1 MNILHCIYMSLFE
14 FDNYRHIYKNHDSPE
29 RLAGNPGTDEE
40 IIKKDVYEFCSAFL
54 PNLNAVDFENFGPIG
69 PERIE
74 PQALADE
81 FYSTYDYDHDKIGRL
96 ADKLEDESR
105 RQLEGYDYSTWILPI
120 DEGKDVRV
128 TDLEQ
133 WDDFLNGYS
142 RSNPE
147 VYSLLR
153 LYVYLKKIELRKSM
167 GDDLDAD
174 TASQRSKFDETASEV
189 RQEQLARL
197 KEEVEKLNYTPN
209 PELVRIG
216 EELMREGVIDEWNCG
231 TSYLDMAN
239 EAEPFLKSHKD
250 VDYYFTDG
258 EEDTHFLVDR
268 HRTVIMFIPK
278 FPRNREN
285 VLGHTM
291 SQDYAERIRR
301 VLDTLGI
308 GKKDRLI
315 IPYKLY
321 EALSKHIRGIDIIG
335 PAFDENRTIGT
346 MHPDDDTTYRNKKL
360 LENLY
365 YIVEFEEDL

>member
-1 MNILHCIYMSLFE
+1 MNILHCIYISLFG
-14 FDNYRHIYKNHDSPE
+14 FDNCRRVYKGLDSQEP
-29 RLAGNPGTDEE
+29 LPGSPGTDEE

-81 FYSTYDYDHDKIGRL
+81 FYSTYDYDHDKIS
-96 ADKLEDESR
+96 KLEDESR

-153 LYVYLKKIELRKSM
+153 LYVYLKKIELIKSM
-167 GDDLDAD
+167 GDDLDTD
-174 TASQRSKFDETASEV
+174 TASQLSKFDEAASEV

-197 KEEVEKLNYTPN
+197 KDEVKRLNYTPN
-209 PELVRIG
+209 PGLVGIG
-216 EELMREGVIDEWNCG
+216 EELKREGVIDKWNCG

-258 EEDTHFLVDR
+258 AEGTHFLVDR
-268 HRTVIMFIPK
+268 HGTVIMFIPK
-278 FPRNREN
+278 FPRHRED

-291 SQDYAERIRR
+291 SEDYAERIRR

-321 EALSKHIRGIDIIG
+321 EALSKHIRGIDVIG
-335 PAFDENRTIGT
+335 HAFDKNRTIGT